1 MATPAFGK
9 LSYAELL
16 KLEARINSA
25 IATRKA
31 EDAKAAKEELRAMAA
46 KAGFE
51 LEELFGKRGPKKGK
65 GVAKYRNPKD
75 PAQTWTGRGR
85 KPNWLIDAVK
95 KGGKLDSFAV

>member
-1 MATPAFGK
+1 MATPK
-9 LSYAELL
+9 IDSLSYADLL
-16 KLEARINSA
+16 KLEERIKSA
-25 IATRKA
+25 IAVRKT
-31 EDAKAAKEELRAMAA
+31 EDAKVTKEELRVMAA

-51 LEELFGKRGPKKGK
+51 LEELFGKRRPKKGK

-85 KPNWLIDAVK
+85 KPNWLIAAVK